1 MKLARPVCHKIRAQT
16 GFVQDIDPWSTDMK
30 RRHFLGSSLAA
41 TIALLGAAPLG
52 TAAEAASPV
61 KPLPRRGRVKVA
73 FMLGDGANV
82 IDTAGPWE
90 VFQDVMLH
98 DGEHHYPFELYTV
111 APTEDLITMTAGLM
125 VKPHYSI
132 ANAPQPNVIVVP
144 AQKSTAES
152 REWLRTASAGTDV
165 TMSVCTGAFQLA
177 RVGLLKGLPA
187 TTHHDYWDSFHE
199 EFPDIELRR
208 GPRFVDN
215 GHIATSGGLTSGI
228 DLALH
233 IVARYYGNDVAAAA
247 ATYMEHASDAWKA

>member
-41 TIALLGAAPLG
+41 TIALLGAAPRG

-125 VKPHYSI
+125 SSRITALRMHRSPTSSSY
-132 ANAPQPNVIVVP
+132 QPR
-144 AQKSTAES
+144 S
-152 REWLRTASAGTDV
+152 R
-165 TMSVCTGAFQLA
+165 
-177 RVGLLKGLPA
+177 
-187 TTHHDYWDSFHE
+187 
-199 EFPDIELRR
+199 
-208 GPRFVDN
+208 PRN
-215 GHIATSGGLTSGI
+215 
-228 DLALH
+228 
-233 IVARYYGNDVAAAA
+233 
-247 ATYMEHASDAWKA
+247 HASGCVRQAPAPT